1 MCPHFV
7 LVCLALAA
15 CGKVETT
22 SPDAGANSPPPPP
35 SVVFHNLIGNGQTA
49 NAGLVAY
56 QDGDGPWQL
65 VTGTGGNYTFTVAS
79 GRYGLAVV
87 CDRTSPAPG
96 QGIPVSELTI
106 NYYAATDA
114 AELALFADC
123 VAIAPTAGPTPP
135 AAVNVGG
142 TLAGAQL
149 GDTIDIATGAGTF
162 DQADNGA
169 APITSWSAT
178 AEPGPGLL
186 LARRLVQNRP
196 VGLVFGPQTYAAG
209 TPINVNF
216 AQQVLPTEVGLT
228 LDPTATAPIIET
240 DYIAPSG
247 LTLAVDA
254 PPSTAT
260 TYRVLPPDKIGDGL
274 SRIIERSNTNNT
286 ASRLVEHVFK
296 TAAAQTLTLP
306 ATFLPRSAPTMTS
319 PTPYPTYAVTLPKTT
334 DPLYYRV
341 TYSGTMP
348 GQPTGLSFW
357 ALTYSAAWLTAA
369 GKADADLDV
378 ELPDLSKLAGW
389 KPSFALPTSQV
400 SWNVQVDTGPARRL
414 PYTVVPAAQGPI
426 RQDGDVATDSESN
439 GTLP

>member
-1 MCPHFV
+1 MRPLFV
-7 LVCLALAA
+7 PVCLAVIA

-22 SPDAGANSPPPPP
+22 GPDAGANSPPP
-35 SVVFHNLIGNGQTA
+35 SIAFHNLIGNGQTA

-56 QDGDGPWQL
+56 QDGDGPWQV
-65 VTGTGGNYTFTVAS
+65 VTGTGGNYTFTVTS

-87 CDRTSPAPG
+87 CDRTAPAPG
-96 QGIPVSELTI
+96 QGIPVSELAI
-106 NYYAATDA
+106 SYYAPSDA

-142 TLAGAQL
+142 QLAGAQL
-149 GDTIDIATGAGTF
+149 GDTIDIATGGNAF
-162 DQADNGA
+162 DETDNGA

-178 AEPGPGLL
+178 AEPGPGFL

-196 VGLVFGPQTYAAG
+196 VGLVFSPETYAAG
-209 TPINVNF
+209 TPININF
-216 AQQVLPTEVGLT
+216 AQAVLPTEVGLT
-228 LDPTATAPIIET
+228 LDPTATAPSIET

-274 SRIIERSNTNNT
+274 SRIIERANTNNT

-296 TAAAQTLTLP
+296 AATAQTLTLP
-306 ATFLPRSAPTMTS
+306 QTFLPKSPPAMTAT
-319 PTPYPTYAVTLPKTT
+319 TPYPSYAVTLPKTT

-341 TYSGTMP
+341 DYSGTMP

-400 SWNVQVDTGPARRL
+400 QWNVQVDTGPVRRL
-414 PYTVVPAAQGPI
+414 PYAVVPAAQGPI